1 MLIQEVAAPADP
13 NKLLGLV
20 EFLRGRA
27 EDTGAKQQI
36 NAQTFVTL
44 AQQLGVNV
52 TTANLD
58 QIIGQPPL
66 DAILEPYDPT
76 SGTIT
81 FKGSAQQSIDMP
93 VNKAQDI
100 VARAAKSALRHGTQK
115 S

>member
-1 MLIQEVAAPADP
+1 MRITEVADVQDP

-20 EFLRGRA
+20 QFLKGRS

-36 NAQTFVTL
+36 NAQTFATL

-58 QIIGQPPL
+58 KIINRPPL

-76 SGTIT
+76 TGIIT
-81 FKGSAQQSIDMP
+81 FKGLASQNVDMP
-93 VNKAQDI
+93 VDKAQDI
-100 VARAAKSALRHGTQK
+100 VAKAAKSALRRASQK

>member
-1 MLIQEVAAPADP
+1 MRITEVADSQDP

-20 EFLRGRA
+20 EFLKGRA

-36 NAQTFVTL
+36 NAETFVTL
-44 AQQLGVNV
+44 AQQLGINA

-58 QIIGQPPL
+58 KIINRPPL

-76 SGTIT
+76 TGTIT
-81 FKGSAQQSIDMP
+81 FKGSASQSVDMP
-93 VNKAQDI
+93 VDKAQDI
-100 VARAAKSALRHGTQK
+100 VARAAKSALRRAGQK